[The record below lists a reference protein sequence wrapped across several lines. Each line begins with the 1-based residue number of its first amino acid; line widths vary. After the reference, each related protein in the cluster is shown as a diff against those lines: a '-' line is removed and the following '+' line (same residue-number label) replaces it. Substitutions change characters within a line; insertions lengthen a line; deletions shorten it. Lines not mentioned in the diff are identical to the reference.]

1 MTRLIWVILFA
12 VIIGL
17 LAIFT
22 IRGLQQGTNAALG
35 AEDLDKARRE
45 LEHRYP
51 RAYFTVRLLLPAPKV
66 RNLMVTVRPGPYVAE
81 LDAMLDRV
89 QTILDDELDL
99 GTYDTLKLLVA
110 DSLARTLPLR

>member
-22 IRGLQQGTNAALG
+22 MRGLQQSTNAALG
-35 AEDLDKARRE
+35 AEELDKARRE

-51 RAYFTVRLLLPAPKV
+51 RAFFTVRLHVPAPKV
-66 RNLMVTVRPGPYVAE
+66 RNLAVTVRPGPYAGE

-89 QTILDDELDL
+89 QTILEDELDL
-99 GTYDTLKLLVA
+99 ATYDTLKVYVA
-110 DSLARTLPLR
+110 DSLARTLLLR